1 MKVPKRLRI
10 FNKSEA
16 YTKNN
21 KTRFYNQSKKKTDCI
36 SQMCIL
42 WARCNNAMLT
52 KYWFLYL
59 AIFYWIDFFVC
70 MHFKSAFNPN
80 ERCWL
85 FEMCWSVLAHLL
97 FNAQMDSN
105 QFEWLWTS
113 IQGGL
118 NVSVGI
124 LKIEIDFSVLVKKHI
139 YLFYFWYS
147 QEIKKKIWEGYLGR
161 YLAQSAI
168 NIYITKTSK
177 CNQYIQRH
185 ITKTN

>member
-1 MKVPKRLRI
+1 MKVSKRLRI

-147 QEIKKKIWEGYLGR
+147 QEIKIKNLRRLPR